1 MNMYLLYFF
10 QKITLLIAMGPKRK
24 GGRKFSHD
32 RTEDVPSTSQPSTT
46 PKKAKLNLF
55 ELRKSLGIFEFKTS
69 NSLRQTPAQWIEKEL
84 TGQAEVKKKRIYEN
98 IRFSSACH
106 RIAKAVLRRFSPHA
120 LAAGLETSAVPTVQ
134 VNQAAQ
140 ANRAAPAIQVSM
152 HLWTQSLSIS
162 MMTRTLVRWIL
173 SYRESLT
180 SELSGWR
187 V

>member
-1 MNMYLLYFF
+1 MSNSRPKTWKNLVTLFNKQRTLFSLAIRWESMTLRGKMPPNRSLL
-10 QKITLLIAMGPKRK
+10 LMMRRSMRKRK
-24 GGRKFSHD
+24 AA
-32 RTEDVPSTSQPSTT
+32 T
-46 PKKAKLNLF
+46 PKLA
-55 ELRKSLGIFEFKTS
+55 
-69 NSLRQTPAQWIEKEL
+69 A
-84 TGQAEVKKKRIYEN
+84 
-98 IRFSSACH
+98 SACCQ
-106 RIAKAVLRRFSPHA
+106 IVKALLHRFSPHL
-120 LAAGLETSAVPTVQ
+120 LAAGLTTSAVPTVQ
-134 VNQAAQ
+134 VNRAAQ

>member
-1 MNMYLLYFF
+1 
-10 QKITLLIAMGPKRK
+10 MGPKRK

-55 ELRKSLGIFEFKTS
+55 ELRKSLGIFDFKTS

-84 TGQAEVKKKRIYEN
+84 TGQAEVKKKRINEN

-120 LAAGLETSAVPTVQ
+120 LATGLETSVLPTV
-134 VNQAAQ
+134 
-140 ANRAAPAIQVSM
+140 
-152 HLWTQSLSIS
+152 
-162 MMTRTLVRWIL
+162 
-173 SYRESLT
+173 
-180 SELSGWR
+180 
-187 V
+187 